1 MENIAR
7 LAPSGTEACAK
18 PVDASP
24 ATVQQTRRKCTRQ
37 GSDAPINAISKTAAG
52 PTEEELVQQ
61 QWNEAL
67 LRGCRDAPL
76 TVEQQKRFDNA
87 VAERTASSIAF
98 NQRKLNPAVK
108 GTAAFA
114 CLGGI
119 DAACSQLLRGFEVGP
134 LNHAKL
140 FNTDPAK
147 VAINLVN
154 RIVYEDDER
163 GRVGENKRRSPR
175 LPGTLFGAE
184 LERFFRYVL
193 KHSTKA
199 VFSFSGRQPDEP
211 WIAGF
216 CDSVVSSKQ
225 VPTVALTITKI
236 AETCL
241 QSVDQQKVAEVQ
253 HKSEARLKHK
263 TAHNSE
269 AAQRHGFGA
278 HPVPQDGGTVAC
290 EAGYDSGDFDEHGE
304 LLPDSDCED
313 EGCEWNYKRARY
325 CKLMEQKGPGMDL
338 KGRSP
343 AETSGAKLVV
353 HFDEDKGTVPYE
365 AVVLD
370 ISAGERHRLQHEIG
384 ADFMWVRF
392 SNGDELPVTDDDTWD
407 WQDRVRQL
415 KPLCLEPRHA

>member
-1 MENIAR
+1 M
-7 LAPSGTEACAK
+7 
-18 PVDASP
+18 
-24 ATVQQTRRKCTRQ
+24 QQTRQKCNRQ
-37 GSDAPINAISKTAAG
+37 GSDGPIKPAVGTTTAG
-52 PTEEELVQQ
+52 PTEEVVVPQ
-61 QWNEAL
+61 QWYEAL
-67 LRGCRDAPL
+67 LRGCRDAPF
-76 TVEQQKRFDNA
+76 TVEQQNRYDNA
-87 VAERTASSIAF
+87 EAERKARSIAF

-108 GTAAFA
+108 GTAGFGGKH
-114 CLGGI
+114 LGGV
-119 DAACSQLLRGFEVGP
+119 DAACYQLLRGFEVSP

-140 FNTDPAK
+140 FDTDPAK
-147 VAINLVN
+147 VATNLVN

-163 GRVGENKRRSPR
+163 GQVSVIKRRSPR

-184 LERFFRYVL
+184 LERFFRCVL
-193 KHSTKA
+193 KNSTKA
-199 VFSFSGRQPDEP
+199 VFSFSTQQPDEP

-253 HKSEARLKHK
+253 HKSEARLKRK

-278 HPVPQDGGTVAC
+278 HPVPQDGGTVAR

-343 AETSGAKLVV
+343 AETSGAKLMV

>member
-7 LAPSGTEACAK
+7 LAPSGTKACAK

-76 TVEQQKRFDNA
+76 TVEQQKRYDNA

-108 GTAAFA
+108 GTAVFA
-114 CLGGI
+114 RLGGI

-163 GRVGENKRRSPR
+163 GRVSEIKRRNPR
-175 LPGTLFGAE
+175 LPRTLFGAE

-199 VFSFSGRQPDEP
+199 VFSYSGRQPDEP

-253 HKSEARLKHK
+253 HKSEARLKRK

-269 AAQRHGFGA
+269 AAQRHGFGMY
-278 HPVPQDGGTVAC
+278 PVPQDGGTVAR
-290 EAGYDSGDFDEHGE
+290 EAGYGSGDFDERGE

-313 EGCEWNYKRARY
+313 EGSEWNCKRARY
-325 CKLMEQKGPGMDL
+325 CELMEQKGEGMDL
-338 KGRSP
+338 KGRSL
-343 AETSGAKLVV
+343 AEIPGARLTVYY
-353 HFDEDKGTVPYE
+353 DEDGSGKGVPYE
-365 AVVLD
+365 A
-370 ISAGERHRLQHEIG
+370 IGQAIGETP
-384 ADFMWVRF
+384 DFMWVRF
-392 SNGDELPVTDDDTWD
+392 SNGEEFAVSDEETWD
-407 WQDRVRQL
+407 WQ
-415 KPLCLEPRHA
+415 